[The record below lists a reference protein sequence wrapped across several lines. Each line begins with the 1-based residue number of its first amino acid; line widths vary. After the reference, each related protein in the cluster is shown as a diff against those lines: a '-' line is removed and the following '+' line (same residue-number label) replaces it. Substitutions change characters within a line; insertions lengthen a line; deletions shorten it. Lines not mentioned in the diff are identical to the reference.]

1 MLGSGS
7 VVTGAGSAYSKG
19 LVGAQGAEGE
29 TMFLCMYTP
38 GSCLGMI
45 VPNWGSSLTQET
57 GSSGHLDCQHLV
69 MAHAPKCFLDD
80 MAGMRDSVPV
90 DVAAVG
96 IEGAGT
102 QAADMGVVG
111 SVEAAVADI
120 EPAAADTGAAAAEA
134 VVELVVEA
142 MTVAGYTE
150 AEKAIAATV
159 AIAGTQ
165 DAGIGF
171 AAAAVHQPAEADE
184 TG

>member
-7 VVTGAGSAYSKG
+7 VVTGADSAYSKG
-19 LVGAQGAEGE
+19 LAAAQGAEGE

-45 VPNWGSSLTQET
+45 VPDWESSLTQGT
-57 GSSGHLDCQHLV
+57 GSSGHLDCQHLEMV
-69 MAHAPKCFLDD
+69 HAPKCFLDD
-80 MAGMRDSVPV
+80 MVGMRDSVPV

-96 IEGAGT
+96 IGATGT
-102 QAADMGVVG
+102 QAADMGIAG
-111 SVEAAVADI
+111 S
-120 EPAAADTGAAAAEA
+120 ADTGAAAEA
-134 VVELVVEA
+134 VVELVVGA

-150 AEKAIAATV
+150 AEKAVVATV
-159 AIAGTQ
+159 ATAGTQ

>member
-7 VVTGAGSAYSKG
+7 VVTGADSAYSKG
-19 LVGAQGAEGE
+19 LAAAQGAEGE

-45 VPNWGSSLTQET
+45 VPDRESSLTQET
-57 GSSGHLDCQHLV
+57 GSSGHLDCQHLQMV
-69 MAHAPKCFLDD
+69 HAPKCFLDD

-90 DVAAVG
+90 DVVAVG
-96 IEGAGT
+96 IEAAGT
-102 QAADMGVVG
+102 QAADMGVAG
-111 SVEAAVADI
+111 S
-120 EPAAADTGAAAAEA
+120 ADTGAAAEA
-134 VVELVVEA
+134 VVELVVGA

-150 AEKAIAATV
+150 AEKAVVATV
-159 AIAGTQ
+159 ATAGTQ

-171 AAAAVHQPAEADE
+171 AAAAVHQLAEADE